1 MKIHLYFS
9 KVKLPRNTKWRA
21 EEMKAKE
28 MVKNGKNEEL
38 LRAKRDNF
46 NKSNGKPE
54 TFEMCLSQYEPMIK
68 SLIKKIRVYKQF
80 EDYYQIGQ
88 IALWQA
94 YEKYDEEK
102 GSFTTFAYVTVR
114 GKMLNQ
120 LSKERLYEERF
131 VPVDVYDEQPY
142 IQDQEAAFSF
152 EQFVFLLEGI
162 SPLQQQILI
171 DRFYYNMS
179 FQEIAAKTGMP
190 ENSTRSSYRYALK
203 RLRK

>member
-1 MKIHLYFS
+1 
-9 KVKLPRNTKWRA
+9 
-21 EEMKAKE
+21 
-28 MVKNGKNEEL
+28 MVKKFDKEGSFITENLSNIEDC
-38 LRAKRDNF
+38 AT
-46 NKSNGKPE
+46 KSLNGKPKS
-54 TFEMCLSQYEPMIK
+54 FEVCLTQYEPMIK
-68 SLIKKIRVYKQF
+68 SLIKKIRVYKQY
-80 EDYYQIGQ
+80 EEYYQIGQ

-94 YEKYDEEK
+94 YENFNEEK

-142 IQDQEAAFSF
+142 TQDQEAAFSF
-152 EQFVFLLEGI
+152 EQFVSLLEGI

-171 DRFYYNMS
+171 DRFYFNMS
-179 FQEIAAKTGMP
+179 FPEIAAKTGMA
-190 ENSTRSSYRYALK
+190 ENSARSSYRYALK